1 VKALVLA
8 GGLGTRL
15 RPLTFTRP
23 KHLLPIANRPHI
35 EHVFDLLLRYGID
48 HVVMLTSYLPE
59 AFDAVFER
67 ARSSGLRID
76 VTLEEEPLGT
86 AGAFKNAERFV
97 DDERFLAVN
106 GDVLTDVVLTELV
119 DRHVKAGAEA
129 TIMLTPVEDPSTF
142 GVVPID
148 EEGRVLGFIEK
159 PTREEAPTD
168 LINAGIYVFEPSILD
183 RIPSDEVWSAERQ
196 LFPALVDEGARLFAH
211 ATRAYWLDIGTP
223 EKYLEAN
230 LDALTGRYK
239 TPAAAAM
246 DGTVLRDHDVEI
258 DDAAD
263 VKRSA
268 LGRGVKIDA
277 GAVVEDCV
285 LMPGVSIGAR
295 AKLRRSVLGEGC
307 TIDPGSVVESRT
319 LGDGATA

>member
-1 VKALVLA
+1 MKALILA

-106 GDVLTDVVLTELV
+106 GD
-119 DRHVKAGAEA
+119 
-129 TIMLTPVEDPSTF
+129 
-142 GVVPID
+142 
-148 EEGRVLGFIEK
+148 
-159 PTREEAPTD
+159 
-168 LINAGIYVFEPSILD
+168 
-183 RIPSDEVWSAERQ
+183 
-196 LFPALVDEGARLFAH
+196 
-211 ATRAYWLDIGTP
+211 
-223 EKYLEAN
+223 
-230 LDALTGRYK
+230 
-239 TPAAAAM
+239 
-246 DGTVLRDHDVEI
+246 
-258 DDAAD
+258 
-263 VKRSA
+263 
-268 LGRGVKIDA
+268 
-277 GAVVEDCV
+277 
-285 LMPGVSIGAR
+285 
-295 AKLRRSVLGEGC
+295 
-307 TIDPGSVVESRT
+307 
-319 LGDGATA
+319 